1 MEYFLVFVA
10 GMAASMLILRWAVNR
25 AIDRMLE
32 RIAREHDEE
41 DTEVLDAEKMEL
53 RVEFDNNIYFCY
65 NVTDGAFVCQ
75 GTDLAE
81 IQSNFRSRFP
91 GIDAVIVGG
100 DANSVSWLKTEMS
113 KSNEDSSSIRPTS

>member
-1 MEYFLVFVA
+1 MEFFLVFLA
-10 GMAASMLILRWAVNR
+10 GMAAAMLLLRWAINR

-32 RIAREHDEE
+32 RMAREDEL
-41 DTEVLDAEKMEL
+41 DTVHLDATNMEL
-53 RVEFDNNIYFCY
+53 RVEFDRDIYFCY

-91 GIDAVIVGG
+91 GVNAVIVDG
-100 DANSVSWLKTEMS
+100 DDSSVSWLKTEMN
-113 KSNEDSSSIRPTS
+113 KHNDSVTRTTS

>member
-10 GMAASMLILRWAVNR
+10 GMAATMLLLRWAINR

-32 RIAREHDEE
+32 RMAQE
-41 DTEVLDAEKMEL
+41 DGADTVTADAEKMEL

-75 GTDLAE
+75 GTNLAE

>member
-1 MEYFLVFVA
+1 MEFFLVFLA
-10 GMAASMLILRWAVNR
+10 GMAAAMLLLRWAINR

-32 RIAREHDEE
+32 RMAREDEE
-41 DTEVLDAEKMEL
+41 DTVVSDPANMEL
-53 RVEFDNNIYFCY
+53 RVEFDHNIYFCY

-91 GIDAVIVGG
+91 GVNAVIVDG
-100 DANSVSWLKTEMS
+100 DDSSVSWLKTEMS
-113 KSNEDSSSIRPTS
+113 KSNEDSSSIRSTP

>member
-10 GMAASMLILRWAVNR
+10 GMAASMLILRWTINR

-32 RIAREHDEE
+32 RIAREDEE
-41 DTEVLDAEKMEL
+41 DTADAEKMEL
-53 RVEFDNNIYFCY
+53 RVEFDRDIYFCY

-75 GTDLAE
+75 GKNLAE

-91 GIDAVIVGG
+91 DINAVIVDG
-100 DANSVSWLKTEMS
+100 DADCAKQLKTEMS
-113 KSNEDSSSIRPTS
+113 KSNEDSSGIRPTS

>member
-1 MEYFLVFVA
+1 MEFFLVFVA
-10 GMAASMLILRWAVNR
+10 GMAAAMLLLRWAINR

-32 RIAREHDEE
+32 RMAREDDEG
-41 DTEVLDAEKMEL
+41 DVTADPEKMEL
-53 RVEFDNNIYFCY
+53 RVEFDRNIYFCY

-81 IQSNFRSRFP
+81 IRSNFRSRFP
-91 GIDAVIVGG
+91 GVDAVIVDG
-100 DANSVSWLKTEMS
+100 DDNSVSWLKTEMS

>member
-32 RIAREHDEE
+32 RIAREDQE
-41 DTEVLDAEKMEL
+41 DSVTADAEKMEL
-53 RVEFDNNIYFCY
+53 RVEFDRDIYFCY

-75 GTDLAE
+75 GKDLAE
-81 IQSNFRSRFP
+81 IRSNFRSRFP
-91 GIDAVIVGG
+91 GVDAVIVDG
-100 DANSVSWLKTEMS
+100 DDSSVSWLKTEMS
-113 KSNEDSSSIRPTS
+113 KSNEDSSSVRPTS